1 LQIKAEASSKLQ
13 QWHPAQNL
21 GKTMYSIVQKLMQE
35 PPSLGSGNGSGSN
48 FGDAMSS
55 SSSVAPSSMAGGA
68 VSYAVTSSDGGGSS
82 SSKSSSVSVPPIPD
96 SFPELQS
103 MKPAQLGELLNDD
116 AAFRKYLMSMDSVRN
131 MVSLRNE
138 LRASQSGGDDTAK
151 LDAELEQA
159 REELEK
165 EKKALAV
172 KSAQQEKLMSK
183 LQVSNLVEALTELAN
198 KSEEESEVLSRQFLD
213 GDVDIKAF
221 QRDFVA
227 MREVYHLR
235 SAKKESLIIKQQREK
250 K

>member
-1 LQIKAEASSKLQ
+1 
-13 QWHPAQNL
+13 
-21 GKTMYSIVQKLMQE
+21 MYSIVQKLMQE
-35 PPSLGSGNGSGSN
+35 PPSLGGSIGNGSGSN
-48 FGDAMSS
+48 FGDVMSS

-68 VSYAVTSSDGGGSS
+68 VSYALTSSDGGSS
-82 SSKSSSVSVPPIPD
+82 SSSAKPSSSSVSVPPIPD

-103 MKPAQLGELLNDD
+103 MKPSQLGELLNDD